1 MDLSFSQRL
10 CSGRG
15 DPSEVSGELIS
26 SKGKKSSPD
35 GFRDTYCIKFK
46 AVNLE
51 GIAVGS

>member
-15 DPSEVSGELIS
+15 DPSEVRGELIS
-26 SKGKKSSPD
+26 SKGKKNSLD
-35 GFRDTYCIKFK
+35 GFRGTYCIKFK

-51 GIAVGS
+51 GIEEGD